1 MGDNSKVGLAK
12 FSTLSWS
19 VLLNRNM
26 STCLTHDLFYG
37 WKLRQ
42 GLVLLAEVCPWL
54 GLKCLPATNTLSYW
68 ADKERCTT
76 WCLDFFINP
85 GHFWKTLK
93 RQCSSTLSLNYGVRF
108 FIGLSFKPSDFLL
121 ESELIQRETWPQF
134 Y

>member
-1 MGDNSKVGLAK
+1 MGDNSKVDLAK

-26 STCLTHDLFYG
+26 SVCGTHGLFYG

-54 GLKCLPATNTLSYW
+54 CLKCSPVTNTLAYW
-68 ADKERCTT
+68 ADKGRCTT
-76 WCLDFFINP
+76 WCLDFLINP
-85 GHFWKTLK
+85 WHFWKTLK
-93 RQCSSTLSLNYGVRF
+93 RQWSSTFSLNYGVRF

-121 ESELIQRETWPQF
+121 ESELIQRETLAQC